1 MKIEKK
7 EYIAPASSFVE
18 LDTLYMLALSTND
31 DEIDTD
37 GEDGGWANEYTGG
50 SWENIWGGQ

>member
-7 EYIAPASSFVE
+7 EYIAPVSSFVE

-37 GEDGGWANEYTGG
+37 VDGGWANEYTGG

>member
-1 MKIEKK
+1 
-7 EYIAPASSFVE
+7 
-18 LDTLYMLALSTND
+18 MLALSTND

-37 GEDGGWANEYTGG
+37 VDGGWANEYTGG